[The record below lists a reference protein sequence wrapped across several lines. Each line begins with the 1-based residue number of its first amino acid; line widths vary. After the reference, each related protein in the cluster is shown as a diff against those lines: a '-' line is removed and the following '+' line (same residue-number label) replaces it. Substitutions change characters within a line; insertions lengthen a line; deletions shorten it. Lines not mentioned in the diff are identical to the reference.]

1 MADIAKKA
9 YDDAKKR
16 LRKLEG
22 VVYNTANQG
31 YEIEP
36 GSFVDATSY
45 RQLIDG
51 QKEIISN
58 YESQKV
64 RGEQQRIKAGE
75 EIAAGGELTAE
86 QKRIGKEYQTL
97 SATANELT
105 GKIKTYQD
113 GIKAIQAWQAVK
125 EFAQA
130 NPTAGF
136 FLQTG
141 KQGSGSRQVLVGS
154 YQRLSD
160 RIDNLD
166 MALSN
171 AQTLT
176 DGAAQVGVT
185 RTEVRIE
192 GSGAAA
198 TRRYVQVV
206 DDPTELDRRRKE
218 IVQATGIQPPAQS
231 REGEAQAQASVSGG
245 AGASGRGRFG
255 TAPIQSNVRREMPS
269 EAQGGGTGTG
279 GGGTTTQGGGGT
291 TGAGTATRVTGN
303 ARNETAFLSQ
313 VNQQFGT
320 SFKTV
325 DEYLS
330 SKGVKGMASKAART
344 KRWNE
349 FVAQAAPVTGAEAS
363 AWLQAAK
370 AEYGW
375 VASLYETDDS
385 VRQLLDTAVAQKYTG
400 DRFLTEF
407 YKTAW
412 YANTDA
418 TTRNFYK
425 LKNSDGYAEKLD
437 NTKNNIRSYALGEGF
452 NFNDD
457 TLTVLAEG
465 QLKYGWNEQATANA
479 VGAEFVRQAD
489 TAEAQGRLLTGQTDI
504 KTTGTFQELKRTAG
518 QYLLKPT
525 DAELEDYARGV
536 ITGTKTKETF
546 ARDMAARAKIRYGSL
561 SEYIDQGYD
570 LRSVTADYRQSA
582 AELLETDENSI
593 DFTDEKYANA
603 FQYTD
608 PTTNK
613 SRQMNLQEW
622 QRYIRSMPEWGN
634 TENAKNTYRDVAF
647 SIAQAFGQVQ

>member
-22 VVYNTANQG
+22 VTYSTANQG
-31 YEIEP
+31 YEVEP
-36 GSFVDATSY
+36 GLFVDATSY
-45 RQLIDG
+45 QQLIEG

-86 QKRIGKEYQTL
+86 QRRIGKEYQTL
-97 SATANELT
+97 AATANELT

-160 RIDNLD
+160 RIDNID

-171 AQTLT
+171 AQALA
-176 DGAAQVGVT
+176 DQAAQVGVT

-206 DDPTELDRRRKE
+206 DDPTELDRRRQE
-218 IVQATGIQPPAQS
+218 IVQTTGVQPPAQS
-231 REGEAQAQASVSGG
+231 RQKEAQARALV
-245 AGASGRGRFG
+245 
-255 TAPIQSNVRREMPS
+255 T
-269 EAQGGGTGTG
+269 GGTGTTG
-279 GGGTTTQGGGGT
+279 AVPNRPQPVQSNVVRTQTPTTQGGRTTT
-291 TGAGTATRVTGN
+291 TGGGAAVTTVRGGRGRGKTQATP
-303 ARNETAFLSQ
+303 AP
-313 VNQQFGT
+313 
-320 SFKTV
+320 
-325 DEYLS
+325 
-330 SKGVKGMASKAART
+330 
-344 KRWNE
+344 
-349 FVAQAAPVTGAEAS
+349 APVTEAQAS

-385 VRQLLDTAVAQKYTG
+385 IRQLLDTAVQQKYTG

-425 LKNSDGYAEKLD
+425 LKNSDGYAEQLD
-437 NTKNNIRSYALGEGF
+437 NTKNNIRAYALGEGF

-489 TAEAQGRLLTGQTDI
+489 AAEAQGRLLTGQTDI
-504 KTTGTFQELKRTAG
+504 KTTSVFQELKRTAG
-518 QYLLKPT
+518 QYLLKPS

-546 ARDMAARAKIRYGSL
+546 SRDMAARAKIRYGSL
-561 SEYIDQGYD
+561 SDYIDQGYD
-570 LRSVTADYRQSA
+570 LRSVTADYRQAA

-593 DFTDEKYANA
+593 DFTDEKYAKA

-608 PTTNK
+608 PATNK
-613 SRQMNLQEW
+613 TRQMNLQEW
-622 QRYIRSMPEWGN
+622 QKYIRSMPEWKQ
-634 TENAKNTYRDVAF
+634 TENAKETYRNAAMM
-647 SIAQAFGQVQ
+647 IAEAFGKVQ

>member
-160 RIDNLD
+160 RIDNID

-176 DGAAQVGVT
+176 DNAAQVGVT

-218 IVQATGIQPPAQS
+218 IVQTTGIQPPAQS
-231 REGEAQAQASVSGG
+231 REGEAQAQALVSGG
-245 AGASGRGRFG
+245 AGASGVVPNRPRPVQ
-255 TAPIQSNVRREMPS
+255 ANVRREMPS
-269 EAQGGGTGTG
+269 GAQGGGTGTG
-279 GGGTTTQGGGGT
+279 GGGTTTQGGGAT
-291 TGAGTATRVTGN
+291 TRRTGKG
-303 ARNETAFLSQ
+303 RN
-313 VNQQFGT
+313 
-320 SFKTV
+320 KT
-325 DEYLS
+325 
-330 SKGVKGMASKAART
+330 
-344 KRWNE
+344 
-349 FVAQAAPVTGAEAS
+349 QAPPAPVTGVQAS

-385 VRQLLDTAVAQKYTG
+385 VRQLLDTAVQQKYTG

-465 QLKYGWNEQATANA
+465 QLKYGWNELATANA

-593 DFTDEKYANA
+593 DFTDEKYAKA

>member
-1 MADIAKKA
+1 
-9 YDDAKKR
+9 
-16 LRKLEG
+16 
-22 VVYNTANQG
+22 
-31 YEIEP
+31 
-36 GSFVDATSY
+36 
-45 RQLIDG
+45 
-51 QKEIISN
+51 
-58 YESQKV
+58 
-64 RGEQQRIKAGE
+64 
-75 EIAAGGELTAE
+75 
-86 QKRIGKEYQTL
+86 
-97 SATANELT
+97 
-105 GKIKTYQD
+105 
-113 GIKAIQAWQAVK
+113 
-125 EFAQA
+125 
-130 NPTAGF
+130 
-136 FLQTG
+136 
-141 KQGSGSRQVLVGS
+141 
-154 YQRLSD
+154 
-160 RIDNLD
+160 
-166 MALSN
+166 
-171 AQTLT
+171 
-176 DGAAQVGVT
+176 
-185 RTEVRIE
+185 
-192 GSGAAA
+192 
-198 TRRYVQVV
+198 
-206 DDPTELDRRRKE
+206 
-218 IVQATGIQPPAQS
+218 
-231 REGEAQAQASVSGG
+231 
-245 AGASGRGRFG
+245 
-255 TAPIQSNVRREMPS
+255 MPS
-269 EAQGGGTGTG
+269 GAQGGGTGTT
-279 GGGTTTQGGGGT
+279 GGGTTTQGGGAT
-291 TGAGTATRVTGN
+291 TRRTGKG
-303 ARNETAFLSQ
+303 RN
-313 VNQQFGT
+313 
-320 SFKTV
+320 KTQ
-325 DEYLS
+325 
-330 SKGVKGMASKAART
+330 T
-344 KRWNE
+344 PP
-349 FVAQAAPVTGAEAS
+349 APVTGVQAS

-385 VRQLLDTAVAQKYTG
+385 VRQLLDTAVQQKYTG

-593 DFTDEKYANA
+593 DFTDEKYAKA